1 MIENLKE
8 TLPSYRQE
16 ELKRQL
22 SLLDREAKRLF
33 HYPEEVALAAI
44 ADSQGLGGHSSK
56 VTREL
61 IHNRAAPASS
71 DVGRRTLGRCPLQ
84 PDIRYRPVHFS
95 VR

>member
-33 HYPEEVALAAI
+33 HI
-44 ADSQGLGGHSSK
+44 QKKS
-56 VTREL
+56 RW
-61 IHNRAAPASS
+61 
-71 DVGRRTLGRCPLQ
+71 RRLRTPRGWE
-84 PDIRYRPVHFS
+84 DIRARL
-95 VR
+95 RGN